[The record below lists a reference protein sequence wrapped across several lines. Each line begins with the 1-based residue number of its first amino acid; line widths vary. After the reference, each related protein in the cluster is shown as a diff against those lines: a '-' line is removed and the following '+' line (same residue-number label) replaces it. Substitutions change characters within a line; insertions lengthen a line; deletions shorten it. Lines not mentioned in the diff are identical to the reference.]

1 MDIIPI
7 EVKKKCIEL
16 NQNMTAR
23 EVYTNYYSKHYDLS
37 FDSFKRQL
45 KRWKKKVQVDDEI
58 LEAGNLSYGFTP
70 HATTVQVDRSGKII
84 QSWIKSKAERFH
96 ASSISSST

>member
-1 MDIIPI
+1 MIPLDIIPI

-23 EVYTNYYSKHYDLS
+23 EVYKDYYSKYYDLS

-45 KRWKKKVQVDDEI
+45 KRWKKKNKEVNNIPENKDKH
-58 LEAGNLSYGFTP
+58 NLN
-70 HATTVQVDRSGKII
+70 
-84 QSWIKSKAERFH
+84 
-96 ASSISSST
+96 